1 MLRRRGHRARQRT
14 TGRAAASRPPLND
27 HLACCLRRSQ
37 QPQRL
42 ARKSDLMR
50 ASRHVVDKF
59 VTATSRWLALFLRM
73 LLPAVLFALS
83 VFGAVPSTARAQTF
97 DPATKLAPDLLSAL
111 NAPNTTQG
119 QAAQG
124 RSQRTLCESG
134 DHGHL
139 MIADLPSPG
148 LHLAGCEKSPPCA
161 EQRIADKAPAMTR
174 PAAPELSAIKGGV
187 FYETS

>member
-1 MLRRRGHRARQRT
+1 
-14 TGRAAASRPPLND
+14 
-27 HLACCLRRSQ
+27 
-37 QPQRL
+37 
-42 ARKSDLMR
+42 MR

-111 NAPNTTQG
+111 NAPNSTQG

-139 MIADLPSPG
+139 MM
-148 LHLAGCEKSPPCA
+148 
-161 EQRIADKAPAMTR
+161 ADKAPAMTR